1 MHVKPLSCF
10 PENVDHLVLDDVAPQ
25 WDERRSSVVDHEK
38 SVFGQQ
44 PFHQTVESSNVDA
57 SVPHQLEPAVLG
69 EGPVDRVR
77 VDALDRATAAS
88 EILSED
94 AGHQR
99 LSDTSL
105 PLK

>member
-1 MHVKPLSCF
+1 MSIT
-10 PENVDHLVLDDVAPQ
+10 LVLDDVAPQ

-57 SVPHQLEPAVLG
+57 SVPHQLEPAGLEPAVLG
-69 EGPVDRVR
+69 EGPIDRVR
-77 VDALDRATAAS
+77 VDALDRVTAAS

-99 LSDTSL
+99 LSDASL
-105 PLK
+105 SLK